1 MSILNQISQSQLS
14 ANTSSEGVQSDN
26 KNNTNTDNTLLSPKD
41 KIKVTSQIDPLKQ
54 SNLAPLPGS
63 ATGIF
68 TSQINP
74 LNKSNLAPISG
85 SVRGISTSQI
95 NPLNKSNLGP
105 VLNIPNNRVGVISQ
119 INPLNKSN
127 LSPAPGSATSQNFI
141 QTSFDGSKIIKQ
153 SIIPI
158 INPTPEVAGWL
169 FYSPDNE
176 PASEP
181 PINNGDTI
189 FIADGIVTYN
199 PNYTGALLTELYF
212 NINSSD
218 GTSYLTQFTE
228 LVSTGGTITIS
239 QGSNVVIY
247 SGTSSDYVI
256 SDNPFLVLRVT
267 RPEQMIQPAS
277 ASFVLGL
284 TINLTF
290 NNT

>member
-1 MSILNQISQSQLS
+1 MSILNQIPQSQLS
-14 ANTSSEGVQSDN
+14 TNTSSEGVQSDN

-105 VLNIPNNRVGVISQ
+105 VSNIPNNRVGVISQ

-127 LSPAPGSATSQNFI
+127 LSPAPATGQNFI
-141 QTSFDGSKIIKQ
+141 QTSFDGSKITIQ
-153 SIIPI
+153 SIIPT
-158 INPTPEVAGWL
+158 PTTTPEVAGWL

-176 PASEP
+176 PPLAP
-181 PINNGDTI
+181 PVNNGDTI

-247 SGTSSDYVI
+247 SGNSSDYVI
-256 SDNPFLVLRVT
+256 ADNPFLVLRVT
-267 RPEQMIQPAS
+267 RPEQMIQPAL